1 MNVLAMFPSKYL
13 KAADLG
19 DRTHD
24 VTIES
29 VTVGVVGEGDDES
42 ERPIVMFR
50 EMGKGLCLNVT
61 NAKRIIKLYGQ
72 DTDDWI
78 NKRVT
83 IYPSECDFRGETVPC
98 IRVKPNAPA
107 ASVEK
112 SPAKK
117 PVAAKGKR

>member
-29 VTVGVVGEGDDES
+29 VSVGVVGEGDDES

-72 DTDDWI
+72 DTDDWV

-98 IRVKPNAPA
+98 IRVKPNAPTL
-107 ASVEK
+107 VEK